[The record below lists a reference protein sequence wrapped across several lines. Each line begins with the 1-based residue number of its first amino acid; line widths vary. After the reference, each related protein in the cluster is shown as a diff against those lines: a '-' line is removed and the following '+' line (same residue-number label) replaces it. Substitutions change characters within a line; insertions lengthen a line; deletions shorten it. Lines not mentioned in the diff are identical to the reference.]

1 MLVILKHY
9 LFVCIA
15 NTHSIVGCFAD
26 VNSDLKI
33 ITTMKRLLLLVMALS
48 ITTMAMA
55 QKSEPYFSLS
65 GVTKSGANLAKSKSA
80 FALEDTDLILGVHL
94 NDKWA
99 VIVPFTGS
107 LELNTEFQTYTSQLY
122 LGLGGEYTFFNGDF
136 TRYSAYAT
144 VQTSLTKRDLGGAMA
159 LDFGI
164 KEEFDGVEVSV
175 GLRYLDMYKSYLPN
189 QWYFYASCG
198 FSLFSE

>member
-1 MLVILKHY
+1 
-9 LFVCIA
+9 
-15 NTHSIVGCFAD
+15 
-26 VNSDLKI
+26 
-33 ITTMKRLLLLVMALS
+33 MKRLLLLAVALS

-122 LGLGGEYTFFNGDF
+122 LGLGGEDTFYNGEC

-164 KEEFDGVEVSV
+164 KEEFDGVQASL
-175 GLRYLDMYKSYLPN
+175 GLRYLDMYRSYLSN
-189 QWYFYASCG
+189 QWYFYASFG
-198 FSLFSE
+198 FTLFSE

>member
-1 MLVILKHY
+1 ML
-9 LFVCIA
+9 
-15 NTHSIVGCFAD
+15 GCFAD
-26 VNSDLKI
+26 VNRDLKT

-122 LGLGGEYTFFNGDF
+122 LGLGGEYTFFNSDF

-175 GLRYLDMYKSYLPN
+175 GLRYLDMYRSSLSN
-189 QWYFYASCG
+189 QWYFYASFG
-198 FSLFSE
+198 FALFSE